1 MTVRVTATALLDV
14 ARYFDSLPAKAA
26 QAAQLAINDT
36 ISRRALPDAKRAIL
50 KDAAFPA
57 GYLETADRLSISQYA
72 TPTRLEARI
81 AARQRPTSL
90 ARFSIGG
97 AIGGRGG
104 VQVRV
109 KGGGAT
115 RNMARAFLL
124 RLRQGTQLT
133 EDAFNLGLAIR
144 LRPGETIANKRAMVA
159 KQYGKSGSL
168 YLLYGP
174 SVDQIFREVS
184 AEIAPG
190 VAEAA
195 TGEFLRQFDRLS
207 RTL

>member
-1 MTVRVTATALLDV
+1 MTVRVTASALLDV
-14 ARYFDSLPAKAA
+14 ARFFDALPRAA
-26 QAAQLAINDT
+26 SQAAYLAINDT
-36 ISRRALPDAKRAIL
+36 MSRRGLPDARRAIL
-50 KDAAFPA
+50 KAVAFPA
-57 GYLETADRLSISQYA
+57 GYLDAADRLSISQTA
-72 TPTRLEARI
+72 TPTRLESRMTARM
-81 AARQRPTSL
+81 RPTSL

-97 AIGGRGG
+97 SIGSRGG

-115 RNMARAFLL
+115 RTMARAFLL
-124 RLRQGTQLT
+124 PLRSGTGG
-133 EDAFNLGLAIR
+133 DAFNLGLAIR
-144 LRPGETIANKRAMVA
+144 LRPGETLANKRDVVA

-174 SVDQIFREVS
+174 SVDQVFRQVS
-184 AEIAPG
+184 ADIAPG
-190 VAEAA
+190 LAQAA